1 MALPPMVQ
9 KQADE
14 AEALAKKLAG
24 EQEEQQPAQQVTQE
38 EQGDGTQPVESQ
50 PKHHDADFEQ
60 KYRTLQGIFNA
71 ETSKMRQQL
80 AEQADQM
87 KRLQEQLANERAAH
101 EPKVDFGTDEDR
113 ANFGS
118 DFVELVERGVQAR
131 TVEYQKEIAGLKAQ
145 VEQMNNQL
153 RRVGQD
159 AEVSRHAAYLAD
171 LDNICPNWRAQNNDK
186 EFLAWL
192 NEADPISGMVRK
204 DILTRYDAEF
214 NAHQVANIFKAF
226 PGASKAQK
234 KAAPT
239 LAQQV
244 SPTRGHSTQSAPAKR
259 SYTPADIAAFYDAW
273 RRGVYTDEKAQAI
286 EKDIELAYAEGR
298 ITA

>member
-24 EQEEQQPAQQVTQE
+24 EQEDPAQQVTQE
-38 EQGDGTQPVESQ
+38 EQGNGTQPVESQ
-50 PKHHDADFEQ
+50 PKHEADFEQ

-71 ETSKMRQQL
+71 ETNKMRQQL

-87 KRLQEQLANERAAH
+87 KRLQEQLANERATHA
-101 EPKVDFGTDEDR
+101 PKVDFGTDEDR

-131 TVEYQKEIAGLKAQ
+131 TVEYQKEIASLKSQ
-145 VEQMNNQL
+145 VAQMNDQL
-153 RRVGQD
+153 RQVGRD

-204 DILTRYDAEF
+204 DILMRYDAEF
-214 NAHQVANIFKAF
+214 NAQQVANIFKAF
-226 PGASKAQK
+226 PGAAPKVQK

-244 SPTRGHSTQSAPAKR
+244 SPTRGHSTQSASTKR
-259 SYTPADIAAFYDAW
+259 NYTQAEITAFYDAW
-273 RRGVYTDEKAQAI
+273 RRGMYTDEKGQAI

>member
-24 EQEEQQPAQQVTQE
+24 EQEEQPAQQVTQE
-38 EQGDGTQPVESQ
+38 EQGNGTQPVENNQ
-50 PKHHDADFEQ
+50 PKHGDDFEQ

-71 ETSKMRQQL
+71 ETAKLRQQL

-87 KRLQEQLANERAAH
+87 KNLQEQLVNERAAH

-145 VEQMNNQL
+145 VAQMNDQL

-171 LDNICPNWRAQNNDK
+171 LDNLCPNWRTQNNDPS
-186 EFLAWL
+186 FLSWL

-214 NAHQVANIFKAF
+214 NAQQVANIFKAF
-226 PGASKAQK
+226 SGASKAQK

-244 SPTRGHSTQSAPAKR
+244 SPTRGHSTQSASTKR
-259 SYTPADIAAFYDAW
+259 SYTQAEITAFYDAW
-273 RRGVYTDEKAQAI
+273 RRGMYTDEKGQAI